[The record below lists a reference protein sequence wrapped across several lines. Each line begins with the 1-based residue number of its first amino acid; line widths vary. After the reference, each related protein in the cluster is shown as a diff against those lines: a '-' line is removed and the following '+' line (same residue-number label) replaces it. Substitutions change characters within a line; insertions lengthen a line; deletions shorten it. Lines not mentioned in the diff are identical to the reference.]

1 MRSPT
6 GSDSAIAKPDGR
18 EVLPARNPMDTTYA
32 DKQTDLALEYLKE
45 QRDQP
50 DPELLRKLNW
60 SKEDMQRFIDRW
72 SKAKEEAK
80 TDPDKKRDLDA
91 ALRSLGLKKSG
102 SKVQGT
108 TDQDDQL
115 RGYLEDGS
123 RVRPPESLRERL
135 ERFRKAANRI
145 E

>member
-1 MRSPT
+1 
-6 GSDSAIAKPDGR
+6 
-18 EVLPARNPMDTTYA
+18 MDTTYA

-50 DPELLRKLNW
+50 DPDLLRKLNW
-60 SKEDMQRFIDRW
+60 SKEDLQRFIDRW
-72 SKAKEEAK
+72 TKAKEEAK
-80 TDPDKKRDLDA
+80 VDPNKKRELDA
-91 ALRSLGLKKSG
+91 SLRSLGLKKPRSQ
-102 SKVQGT
+102 VQGT
-108 TDQDDQL
+108 TDQNDQL

-123 RVRPPESLRERL
+123 RIRPPESLRERL